1 MIPDV
6 VGCLHVKLGVIWV
19 MSVEL
24 AFSLQGGTVL
34 SVNLEGQRPE
44 GTLPN
49 HTSLGVLNSNVVLV
63 INTLR
68 RRGEVEASCGV
79 PVRDDTDSGEGGPE
93 LEPTLR
99 VHVVK
104 SEIRLTFH
112 WSPDW
117 ETVGGVFLG
126 QNGEGVDNIGVLE

>member
-49 HTSLGVLNSNVVLV
+49 QTSLGVLNSNVVF
-63 INTLR
+63 IIDALR
-68 RRGEVEASCGV
+68 SCRKVEASSVV
-79 PVRDDTDSGEGGPE
+79 PVRNDTDGSEGGPE
-93 LEPTLR
+93 LEPTFR
-99 VHVVK
+99 VHVV
-104 SEIRLTFH
+104 
-112 WSPDW
+112 
-117 ETVGGVFLG
+117 
-126 QNGEGVDNIGVLE
+126 